1 MMLRFNI
8 PLTPITTAWWDN
20 LVAEELQARFPAIMF
35 ASRGALTTNSTDDCG
50 KIKVELKHI

>member
-35 ASRGALTTNSTDDCG
+35 TSRGTLTTNSTDGCG
-50 KIKVELKHI
+50 KIKS